1 MNTTPSPE
9 PTSPKP
15 PANLPLP
22 GMAIISLW
30 MLAQSAIGT
39 FGVLTHHFPAF
50 VMLLCVAFAAAA
62 VGLLRQRRW
71 GWALTLAATFLSMCY
86 GFYSLFRLHQGEA
99 SVMAI
104 VNLVFFLYL
113 VRPEILERVK

>member
-1 MNTTPSPE
+1 MTEAPAPRT
-9 PTSPKP
+9 

-30 MLAQSAIGT
+30 MLAQSGIGA

-50 VMLLCVAFAAAA
+50 VMLLSVAFAAASI
-62 VGLLRQRRW
+62 GLLRQRRW

-86 GFYSLFRLHQGEA
+86 GCYCVFRLHQGEA
-99 SVMAI
+99 AVMAV